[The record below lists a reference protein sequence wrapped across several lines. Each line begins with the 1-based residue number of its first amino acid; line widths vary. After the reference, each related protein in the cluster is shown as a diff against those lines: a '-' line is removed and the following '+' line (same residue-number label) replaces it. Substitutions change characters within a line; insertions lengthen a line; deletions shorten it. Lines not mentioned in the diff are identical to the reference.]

1 MSRNADKITNSLE
14 ERIAYLEYYLDN
26 LSNELYSLRQDYEKQ
41 KVLIKYLSEK
51 LKSANLSNVAP
62 RSEETPPPHY

>member
-1 MSRNADKITNSLE
+1 MSKNADKITNSLE

>member
-1 MSRNADKITNSLE
+1 MSKNADKITNSLE

-26 LSNELYSLRQDYEKQ
+26 LSNELYSIRQDYEKQ

>member
-1 MSRNADKITNSLE
+1 MSKNADKITNSLE

-51 LKSANLSNVAP
+51 LKSANLSTVAP